1 MKAQQM
7 GMKAETFFVILLLH
21 YKQIRGQTI
30 MYLDERSNQLLN
42 EVIANPEISNTFLE
56 DKYQLS
62 RRQVSY
68 SFKKIND
75 WLDEKNYP
83 TIKRTNSGKFIIN
96 PKLIDLLAHKS
107 ESNDSKYIPS
117 EKERAQLILLMILS
131 SDDLSL
137 IHFTTA
143 LEISKN
149 TVLRDLKYAQTIIK
163 SYQLEIVYSRV
174 RGYELSGNEWDKRKL
189 LVDLLP
195 SIFSIYNGEGF
206 IQELI
211 QISTVQI
218 EKIRKKMD
226 EVEARLGLKFTDE
239 KIKVLPYSIAILLKR
254 MKRGKLITDTY
265 HIDYKELSDTKEYE
279 AAELL
284 IKNLDDFPESERF
297 YITLQLLISN
307 VSSSQLLTEEELPQL
322 RNALDDCLYLF
333 EKKACITLKDKE
345 ILLQRLMQHMK
356 PAYYRMK
363 YQLTTNYSVIEK
375 ISDQFEAVQF
385 IVKESIKPLE
395 EFIGAEIPET
405 EIMFITIYIGGHLI
419 HIGEKLHIKKKAV
432 VVCPNGVSISK
443 LMENTLRELFPE
455 FYFYDALSIRE
466 FEQMKLESELV
477 FSPVPLQ
484 TDKKLFIVEQF
495 ISEFEKVQL
504 RQRVMKEM
512 FGLNSSIIN
521 VDQIMN
527 IIDKFVKLDKKQPLA
542 NALQD
547 YFSTKETAEVQKKQ
561 GYTLRDLITPDTII
575 LRDEVESWEEAITV
589 AAEPLLAKGN
599 ITEGYVE
606 AMKKQYPTMSP
617 YIVLRQKIAIPHA
630 KPDEGVNAIGMS
642 LLKLQKGLQFDE
654 NIKVHLIVV
663 IAAVDKNQHF
673 NALKQLLKLSGDQGE
688 INNLIAMDNEIDIYQ
703 TIKSYSK

>member
-1 MKAQQM
+1 
-7 GMKAETFFVILLLH
+7 
-21 YKQIRGQTI
+21 

-42 EVIANPEISNTFLE
+42 EVLANPEISNTILE

-75 WLDEKNYP
+75 WLDGKNYP

-96 PKLIDLLAHKS
+96 PKLIDLLAKKS
-107 ESNDSKYIPS
+107 ESTNSKYIPS

-131 SDDLSL
+131 SEDLSL
-137 IHFTTA
+137 VHFTAA

-149 TVLRDLKYAQTIIK
+149 TVLRDLKYAQTIIN

-174 RGYELSGNEWDKRKL
+174 RGYELSGSEWDKRKL

-206 IQELI
+206 VQELI
-211 QISTVQI
+211 QISNEEI
-218 EKIRKKMD
+218 NEIKKQVD
-226 EVEARLGLKFTDE
+226 EVEARLGQKFTDE
-239 KIKVLPYSIAILLKR
+239 KIKILPYSIAILLKR
-254 MKRGKLITDTY
+254 IKRGKLITDAY
-265 HIDYKELSDTKEYE
+265 HIDYNELSDTKEYE

-284 IKNLDDFPESERF
+284 IQNIKEIPESERL

-307 VSSSQLLTEEELPQL
+307 VLSSQLLTDEVLPQL
-322 RNALDDCLYLF
+322 RKALDDCLYLF

-345 ILLQRLMQHMK
+345 VLLQRLMQHMK

-375 ISDQFEAVQF
+375 ISDQFEAAHF
-385 IVKESIKPLE
+385 IVKDSIKPLE
-395 EFIGAEIPET
+395 EFIESELPET

-419 HIGEKLHIKKKAV
+419 NIGETIHIKKKAV
-432 VVCPNGVSISK
+432 VVCPNGISISK

-455 FYFYDALSIRE
+455 FYFYDALSVRE
-466 FEQMKLESELV
+466 FEQMEMESDLV

-484 TDKKLFIVEQF
+484 TDKNLFIVERF
-495 ISEFEKVQL
+495 ISDFEKVQL
-504 RQRVMKEM
+504 RQRVMNKI
-512 FGLNSSIIN
+512 FGLNTSIIN

-527 IIDKFVKLDKKQPLA
+527 IIEKFVKIDDKQPLA
-542 NALQD
+542 NALQE
-547 YFSTKETAEVQKKQ
+547 YFAIKETNQIQQKQ
-561 GYTLRDLITPDTII
+561 GYTLCDLITPDTII
-575 LRDEVESWEEAITV
+575 LRDEVESWAEAISI
-589 AAEPLLAKGN
+589 ASEPLLKKGM
-599 ITEGYVE
+599 ITEAYVE
-606 AMKKQYPTMSP
+606 AMQRQYQTMSP
-617 YIVLRQKIAIPHA
+617 YIVLRQNIAIPHA

-642 LLKLQKGLQFDE
+642 LLKLKKGLHFE
-654 NIKVHLIVV
+654 GNVNVHIVVV

-673 NALKQLLKLSGDQGE
+673 NALKQLLKLSGEKGE
-688 INNLIAMDNEIDIYQ
+688 INSLIAMDHESEIYQ
-703 TIKSYSK
+703 IIKTYSK